1 MEHKLNDN
9 TERKKGFFKEV
20 LGETLAKEQTE
31 ILSKIKTVGIDSL
44 SRYECGRLIANRT
57 MSYPSSQELNG
68 EYSIFENY
76 VNSAKERLELMCLP
90 LGIKGL
96 YKKVLTNDERTKQ
109 QKLLSI
115 KNKGETLSDEELNI
129 LKKGLEQTTTYLLE
143 HYFSKEKTF
152 VRYDSKGKKL
162 HSLPKKQWEKYVS
175 MVLGTNN
182 SINSQSET
190 EQRSNYIGLEKLTDL
205 SHNAD

>member
-90 LGIKGL
+90 SGIK
-96 YKKVLTNDERTKQ
+96 
-109 QKLLSI
+109 
-115 KNKGETLSDEELNI
+115 
-129 LKKGLEQTTTYLLE
+129 
-143 HYFSKEKTF
+143 
-152 VRYDSKGKKL
+152 
-162 HSLPKKQWEKYVS
+162 
-175 MVLGTNN
+175 
-182 SINSQSET
+182 
-190 EQRSNYIGLEKLTDL
+190 
-205 SHNAD
+205 

>member
-1 MEHKLNDN
+1 MEQKYNDN
-9 TERKKGFFKEV
+9 SERKKGFFKRI
-20 LGETLAKEQTE
+20 LGESLAEEQTK
-31 ILSKIKTVGIDSL
+31 ILLKIKTSGIDSL
-44 SRYECGRLIANRT
+44 SRYECGRLVANHT
-57 MSYPSSQELNG
+57 ISYPSSLELNG
-68 EYSIFENY
+68 EYSIFENH
-76 VNSAKERLELMCLP
+76 VNSAKEKLKLMCLSP
-90 LGIKGL
+90 GIRGL
-96 YKKVLTNDERTKQ
+96 YEEIFKNGEGKKQK
-109 QKLLSI
+109 KLLSR
-115 KNKGETLSDEELNI
+115 KYNGETISDEELNI

-190 EQRSNYIGLEKLTDL
+190 EPRSNYIGLEKLTDL